1 MSNVLTLRK
10 MLTLRIELVGSE
22 PVIWR
27 KLQIDDGT
35 RLDEAG
41 LAVQIVM
48 GWEHAHMQAFT
59 NQSPYAEPRSGAAI
73 NWYDEHMR
81 AESGDGES
89 LEDTTLGQ
97 ALRVANDE
105 LYFEYDFGDG
115 WIHRITVESRR
126 ELKSEDSKYLVLDGR
141 LRAPLEDSGGLGGWH
156 RKLEIYRSAQRS
168 EDDENTVRWM
178 EWRGGPWKAFDPE
191 TFDIDFANARLQ
203 LLAGSFVG
211 ANAAGQWAAQFHE
224 GISQYLSLI
233 FAHCQ
238 IELVPTGREIPTWF
252 VELLKP
258 FSTLVEMC
266 TDQGITLTKAGWM
279 PPTMIAELMTSCDLN
294 GIDYERGKVKRE
306 IDLPTIS
313 TLRDVVTGLRLIRK
327 YKGQLIATKLGNS
340 LLQDPPAMADFIL
353 KSLRSAAMND
363 VQADATFSEWV
374 LCAGGYNL
382 DTFAKATTEG
392 KSFVHVSEIL
402 ENFGYW
408 DPNRQAPISSD
419 SYIPRTELWHA
430 IGKLMDFKYSDSDSR
445 QVIYDKRQQLSRF
458 ILEA

>member
-1 MSNVLTLRK
+1 MSNVLTLSE
-10 MLTLRIELVGSE
+10 MLTLRIELVGAE
-22 PVIWR
+22 PAIWR
-27 KLQIDDGT
+27 KLQIDDST
-35 RLDEAG
+35 KLDEAG
-41 LAVQIVM
+41 LAVQIAM

-59 NQSPYAEPRSGAAI
+59 NLNPFAEPRSQATI

-81 AESGDGES
+81 AETGDGES

-115 WIHRITVESRR
+115 WIHRITVESRH
-126 ELKSEDSKYLVLDGR
+126 ELKSEDSKYQVLDGQ

-156 RKLEIYRSAQRS
+156 QKLEVYRSTKRN

-178 EWRGGPWKAFDPE
+178 EWRGGPWEAFDPD

-203 LLAGSFVG
+203 LLSASFVG
-211 ANAAGQWAAQFHE
+211 ANAAGQWAAQFHA
-224 GISQYLSLI
+224 GTRQYLSLI
-233 FAHCQ
+233 FAYCQ
-238 IELVPTGREIPTWF
+238 IGLEPTGREIPKWF

-279 PPTMIAELMTSCDLN
+279 PPAMIAELMTRCDLN

-306 IDLPTIS
+306 VDLPTIS
-313 TLRDVVTGLRLIRK
+313 ILREVVTGLRLIRK
-327 YKGQLIATKLGNS
+327 YKGQLIATKLGTS
-340 LLQDPPAMADFIL
+340 LLQDPQAMVGFL
-353 KSLRSAAMND
+353 LQGLRSVASKD
-363 VQADATFSEWV
+363 LEVDATFSEWV

-382 DTFAKATTEG
+382 DTYAKATTQEKG
-392 KSFVHVSEIL
+392 FVHVSEIL
-402 ENFGYW
+402 GNFGYW
-408 DPNRQAPISSD
+408 DPSRQTTISSG
-419 SYIPRTELWHA
+419 SYIPRTDLWRI
-430 IGKLMDFKYSDSDSR
+430 IGKLMDFKYWNTEKR
-445 QVIYDKRQQLSRF
+445 QLIYDKRQQLSRF